1 MNLIWYNSLQKPLF
15 TPPSGIFAPVW
26 GVLYVLMF
34 VSFWIMIYS
43 DKNQDKKLAVI
54 LFSVQLLLNFSWT
67 PVFFYFHNIKLAFII
82 ILLLAILLVLTIVK
96 FLEVSKLSGI
106 LLIPYFLWVIF
117 AMYLNFEFMILN

>member
-34 VSFWIMIYS
+34 VSFLIMIYS

-96 FLEVSKLSGI
+96 FLEVSKFSGI

-117 AMYLNFEFMILN
+117 AMYLNFEFMRLN

>member
-117 AMYLNFEFMILN
+117 AMYLNFEFMRLN